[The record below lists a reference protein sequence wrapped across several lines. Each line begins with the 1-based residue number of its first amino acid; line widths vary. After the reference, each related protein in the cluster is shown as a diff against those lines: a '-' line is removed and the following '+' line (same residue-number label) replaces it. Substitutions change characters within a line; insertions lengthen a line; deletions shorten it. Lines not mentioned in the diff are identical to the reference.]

1 MNNYFF
7 LTWRN
12 KAFFPFPCASFFN
25 SLRKGLN
32 QRLNLEQN
40 FSDPL
45 PASDAMCTCE
55 SPLLGLQTQVE
66 HVHLQLRTDGTST
79 SSESFLI

>member
-1 MNNYFF
+1 MNNFF
-7 LTWRN
+7 FFTLRG
-12 KAFFPFPCASFFN
+12 KAFFPFPYASFFN

-32 QRLNLEQN
+32 LRLNLEQN

-55 SPLLGLQTQVE
+55 STLLGLQTRVG

-79 SSESFLI
+79 SNE